1 METTLI
7 QSFVKLQKLR
17 WEIALQRQPD
27 LNHPLWIRITGRTG
41 DEMSCS
47 TLGNPGMISRPS
59 FSHVV
64 APLPHSYSHAEHHEK
79 YCVWLVLHP
88 SYAISD
94 TKHSS
99 FPASLF
105 LPMTSVYKL
114 IQQLNECQ
122 EFYQVKE

>member
-1 METTLI
+1 
-7 QSFVKLQKLR
+7 
-17 WEIALQRQPD
+17 
-27 LNHPLWIRITGRTG
+27 
-41 DEMSCS
+41 MSCS

-94 TKHSS
+94 TETPFLFPCLS
-99 FPASLF
+99 FFAYDLC
-105 LPMTSVYKL
+105 L
-114 IQQLNECQ
+114 
-122 EFYQVKE
+122 